1 MHKANLF
8 YCIDFVGIIL
18 TDFYVEFFL
27 CGNCKDYFSNMI

>member
-18 TDFYVEFFL
+18 TDFYMWNSFSVEIVKTTFL
-27 CGNCKDYFSNMI
+27 I